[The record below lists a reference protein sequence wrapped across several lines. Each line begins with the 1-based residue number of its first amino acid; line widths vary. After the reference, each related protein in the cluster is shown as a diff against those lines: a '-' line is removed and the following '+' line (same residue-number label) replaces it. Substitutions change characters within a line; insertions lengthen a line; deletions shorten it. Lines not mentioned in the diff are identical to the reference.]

1 MRRRSIHVLSHKQR
15 DTQKLMN
22 LSQLPDDVIQE
33 IAKLVFHSLHAEQ
46 LKKVLVQYRMFLLE
60 DSDMGTIILRR
71 IDGMPR
77 LETID

>member
-1 MRRRSIHVLSHKQR
+1 
-15 DTQKLMN
+15 MN
-22 LSQLPDDVIQE
+22 LSQLPDDVIQGL
-33 IAKLVFHSLHAEQ
+33 KLVFHSLHEATQESLSSIQ
-46 LKKVLVQYRMFLLE
+46 NVLLE

>member
-1 MRRRSIHVLSHKQR
+1 MRRQRIYVLSHKQH

-22 LSQLPDDVIQE
+22 LSQLPDDVIQV

-60 DSDMGTIILRR
+60 DSDMGTIILRC

>member
-1 MRRRSIHVLSHKQR
+1 
-15 DTQKLMN
+15 MN
-22 LSQLPDDVIQE
+22 LSQLPDDVIQV